1 MTANLRDP
9 MANSTAASGFGLWV
23 FSELP
28 FQVLSASTLGS
39 GTRSNN
45 VHTMVILFNNDNT
58 NSNNDNTNSNDDNTN
73 SNNDNTIVIMT
84 ILIVITTMIMI
95 MSAISDLSS
104 KGQGTPSHG
113 PEQLQVWNASHRCR
127 RAAYPK
133 VPNKPQLREIKS
145 VLVLIHP
152 ASTSKP
158 LSLEVP
164 IN

>member
-9 MANSTAASGFGLWV
+9 MANSTAASGFGLRV
-23 FSELP
+23 FAELP

-45 VHTMVILFNNDNT
+45 VHTMVIMFNNDNT
-58 NSNNDNTNSNDDNTN
+58 NSNNDNTNSN
-73 SNNDNTIVIMT
+73 NDTTIVIMT

-158 LSLEVP
+158 LSLEGAD
-164 IN
+164 

>member
-9 MANSTAASGFGLWV
+9 IANSTAASGFGLWV

-45 VHTMVILFNNDNT
+45 VHTMVIMF
-58 NSNNDNTNSNDDNTN
+58 NNDNTNSNDDNTN

-84 ILIVITTMIMI
+84 ILIGITTMITI

-158 LSLEVP
+158 LSLEGAD
-164 IN
+164 